1 MTAPVKAA
9 KRSKSEYRRMTSDE
23 LADIRTMLHSLDDRQ
38 WDAPSLCEGWKVR
51 HVIGHLCLGASTN
64 PLKLP
69 ILAAPY
75 GFNIAKASGRESFRY
90 GEEHTTAELL
100 DVFDRLVCAA
110 SPVGLG
116 KVAPPNEFFVDKV
129 IHNQDIRRPLGLT
142 RDIPVERLV
151 ASLDVLPKLG
161 GFLKSK
167 RHSGGLRFVATDIDH
182 AVGDGP
188 EVRGPAEALIL
199 AMSGRPVSLPELHG
213 KGVELLRSRLTA

>member
-1 MTAPVKAA
+1 MNAAVKAA
-9 KRSKSEYRRMTSDE
+9 KPSKAEYRRMTNDE
-23 LADIRTMLHSLDDRQ
+23 LADMKALLHSLDDQQ

-51 HVIGHLCLGASTN
+51 HVVGHLTLGASTN

-90 GEEHTTAELL
+90 GEEHTPTELL
-100 DVFDRLVCAA
+100 DVFDRLVCAP

-116 KVAPPNEFFVDKV
+116 KVAPPHEFFVDKV
-129 IHNQDIRRPLGLT
+129 IHNQDIRRPLGLD
-142 RDIPVERLV
+142 REIPVERLI
-151 ASLDVLPKLG
+151 ASLDVLPSLG

-167 RHSGGLRFVATDIDH
+167 RHARGLRFVATDIDH
-182 AVGDGP
+182 TVGDGL

-199 AMSGRPVSLPELHG
+199 AMSGRPVSLPELEG
-213 KGVELLRSRLTA
+213 DGVDLLRSRLTA